1 MLFALG
7 QSSGEA
13 VCFPDNGGDR
23 VTCEGLIC
31 GEVARS
37 HKQGPDSGSGRPGKD
52 VLYSGYMTST
62 CLEYQRPR
70 QTVSS
75 PPDLY
80 GDY

>member
-1 MLFALG
+1 
-7 QSSGEA
+7 
-13 VCFPDNGGDR
+13 VGD
-23 VTCEGLIC
+23 
-31 GEVARS
+31 ART
-37 HKQGPDSGSGRPGKD
+37 HKQGPDSGSGRPGED

-80 GDY
+80 GDC